1 MASPFAIFRK
11 HQRILI
17 AVLGLM
23 AMVAFVFLPI
33 ILKSMQSG
41 GGGGNPTVVTTDKFG
56 DLNEN
61 GIRRLIWQRQVV
73 RRFVQRA
80 GLAATGMP
88 VQPQVLD
95 ALFGPV
101 SEESVVDS
109 WLMGQYA
116 HEMGMRISDS
126 IVSQFIQR
134 ITNDQLTGDEL
145 TAIANEMKIS
155 EDGLFVALKNEL
167 ASLYFKQLYFA
178 SPGSLTVALLG
189 TTPAERW
196 EYFQRLRRSATTQM
210 IPVPVEKFVSK
221 VADPDD
227 KVLKEFFEKY
237 KTDYADPSSP
247 EPGFHEPRRV
257 KIEYIVAKRE
267 TFADPEAVTE
277 EEIKDY
283 YEKNKNPFFVRT
295 DLPSLMADETTPP
308 EPETTEPAKEEPPK
322 TEAPKTEAP
331 KTEAP
336 KTEAPKTEAPEDGGP
351 EDGGPE
357 DGGPEDGGPEDRTP
371 QD

>member
-1 MASPFAIFRK
+1 
-11 HQRILI
+11 
-17 AVLGLM
+17 
-23 AMVAFVFLPI
+23 
-33 ILKSMQSG
+33 
-41 GGGGNPTVVTTDKFG
+41 
-56 DLNEN
+56 
-61 GIRRLIWQRQVV
+61 
-73 RRFVQRA
+73 
-80 GLAATGMP
+80 
-88 VQPQVLD
+88 
-95 ALFGPV
+95 
-101 SEESVVDS
+101 
-109 WLMGQYA
+109 
-116 HEMGMRISDS
+116 
-126 IVSQFIQR
+126 
-134 ITNDQLTGDEL
+134 
-145 TAIANEMKIS
+145 
-155 EDGLFVALKNEL
+155 
-167 ASLYFKQLYFA
+167 
-178 SPGSLTVALLG
+178 
-189 TTPAERW
+189 
-196 EYFQRLRRSATTQM
+196 M

-331 KTEAP
+331 KTEPP
-336 KTEAPKTEAPEDGGP
+336 KTEPAKDAPKKAEAKTEPVAETPASETPKTPEAKPADPKPADPKPADPKPADAKPEESKPEAAPKP
-351 EDGGPE
+351 EAQPKSKESTSTRRKSVFQLVSDSKTSEPNADATKAEASTDAPSPDEGRRRGHVLPPRR
-357 DGGPEDGGPEDRTP
+357 GQGTNSRADRR
-371 QD
+371 

>member
-1 MASPFAIFRK
+1 
-11 HQRILI
+11 
-17 AVLGLM
+17 M

-178 SPGSLTVALLG
+178 SPGSLTVRPAWNDACRALGVLP
-189 TTPAERW
+189 TPQAERD
-196 EYFQRLRRSATTQM
+196 
-210 IPVPVEKFVSK
+210 
-221 VADPDD
+221 DPDD
-227 KVLKEFFEKY
+227 
-237 KTDYADPSSP
+237 
-247 EPGFHEPRRV
+247 PGSG
-257 KIEYIVAKRE
+257 RE
-267 TFADPEAVTE
+267 
-277 EEIKDY
+277 
-283 YEKNKNPFFVRT
+283 VR
-295 DLPSLMADETTPP
+295 LE
-308 EPETTEPAKEEPPK
+308 
-322 TEAPKTEAP
+322 
-331 KTEAP
+331 
-336 KTEAPKTEAPEDGGP
+336 GGRS
-351 EDGGPE
+351 G
-357 DGGPEDGGPEDRTP
+357 
-371 QD
+371 